1 MAVVGS
7 TGRSGISVF
16 QRYRYLPGNE
26 FQLLVD
32 GEQCGQTFLAAIAEA
47 RSQILFE
54 MYLIESGRFA
64 SLLIEALRQAAE
76 RGVQVY
82 VLLDH
87 FGSNG
92 LSAED
97 RVRLRYPGI
106 ELVWYN
112 PIRLLNWLTN
122 FHRDHRKLI
131 IVDQTVAFVGGFC
144 ITDKFWPV
152 VDSSDQ
158 VVKAPE
164 SWLDVAVKI
173 EGPVIDQW
181 RELFFQVWSRTAEQP
196 LGLSSRR
203 SPMVGSMS
211 GRVAWANGHLHQG
224 ILRELLSRTR
234 KANRRVWIAT
244 PYFVPSR
251 RIRRTLLRAAKRGV
265 DVRVLL
271 PGPKTDHPGVR
282 FASWRYY
289 KQLLHYGVRIYEY
302 QPRFIHAK
310 VILADDWVSIGSCNL
325 DHWNQRWNLEAN
337 QEVHDPRFARCV
349 QEFFQS
355 SFVESEEQNL
365 RDWLQPLWYRR
376 LLAYIWGRV
385 DTWLRRL

>member
-1 MAVVGS
+1 
-7 TGRSGISVF
+7 
-16 QRYRYLPGNE
+16 
-26 FQLLVD
+26 
-32 GEQCGQTFLAAIAEA
+32 
-47 RSQILFE
+47 
-54 MYLIESGRFA
+54 
-64 SLLIEALRQAAE
+64 
-76 RGVQVY
+76 
-82 VLLDH
+82 
-87 FGSNG
+87 
-92 LSAED
+92 
-97 RVRLRYPGI
+97 
-106 ELVWYN
+106 
-112 PIRLLNWLTN
+112 
-122 FHRDHRKLI
+122 
-131 IVDQTVAFVGGFC
+131 
-144 ITDKFWPV
+144 
-152 VDSSDQ
+152 
-158 VVKAPE
+158 
-164 SWLDVAVKI
+164 
-173 EGPVIDQW
+173 
-181 RELFFQVWSRTAEQP
+181 
-196 LGLSSRR
+196 
-203 SPMVGSMS
+203 MVGSMS